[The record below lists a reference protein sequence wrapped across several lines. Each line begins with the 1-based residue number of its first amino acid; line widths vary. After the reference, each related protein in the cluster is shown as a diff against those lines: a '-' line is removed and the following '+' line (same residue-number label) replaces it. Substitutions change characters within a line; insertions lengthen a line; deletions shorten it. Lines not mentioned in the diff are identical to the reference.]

1 MQKITDNIAVL
12 ISVGIA
18 GSFLFSISFILIQVR
33 QQRRMFLQ
41 KKKADEAEI
50 MHQAALLQTVIIS
63 QDEERKRVGQDLH
76 DDVGTA
82 LSNLRMT
89 IEAIP
94 KLEEIEGIQDRCKQM
109 IDAVIQNVRAISHDL
124 APPCLEYLGFFE
136 ALEELA
142 ETVTT
147 IHRIQININTG
158 ASMPA
163 AELSRTQKVSLYRVM
178 EELMNNTIKHAD
190 ADSITITI
198 EQEQQALLITY
209 NDDGK
214 GLGEQAILKKG
225 MGLLN
230 IESRL
235 LVIGAELKIAAPEN
249 GFLALIKL
257 NLIRSV

>member
-1 MQKITDNIAVL
+1 
-12 ISVGIA
+12 
-18 GSFLFSISFILIQVR
+18 
-33 QQRRMFLQ
+33 
-41 KKKADEAEI
+41 
-50 MHQAALLQTVIIS
+50 
-63 QDEERKRVGQDLH
+63 
-76 DDVGTA
+76 
-82 LSNLRMT
+82 
-89 IEAIP
+89 
-94 KLEEIEGIQDRCKQM
+94 
-109 IDAVIQNVRAISHDL
+109 
-124 APPCLEYLGFFE
+124 
-136 ALEELA
+136 
-142 ETVTT
+142 
-147 IHRIQININTG
+147 
-158 ASMPA
+158 MPA

>member
-1 MQKITDNIAVL
+1 
-12 ISVGIA
+12 
-18 GSFLFSISFILIQVR
+18 
-33 QQRRMFLQ
+33 
-41 KKKADEAEI
+41 
-50 MHQAALLQTVIIS
+50 
-63 QDEERKRVGQDLH
+63 
-76 DDVGTA
+76 
-82 LSNLRMT
+82 
-89 IEAIP
+89 
-94 KLEEIEGIQDRCKQM
+94 
-109 IDAVIQNVRAISHDL
+109 
-124 APPCLEYLGFFE
+124 
-136 ALEELA
+136 
-142 ETVTT
+142 
-147 IHRIQININTG
+147 
-158 ASMPA
+158 MPA

-214 GLGEQAILKKG
+214 GLGEQSILKKG